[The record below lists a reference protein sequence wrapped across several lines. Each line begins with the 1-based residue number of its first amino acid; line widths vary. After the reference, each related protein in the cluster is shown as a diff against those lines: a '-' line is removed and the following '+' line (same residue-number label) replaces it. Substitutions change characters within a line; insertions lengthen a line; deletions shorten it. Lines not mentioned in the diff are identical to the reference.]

1 MESEDSSFRPMLL
14 WGPQLSP
21 RTGWVPST
29 QHQHSQVQGPGPRTA
44 PRCPAVH
51 GSQGGGTHRL
61 SSAGRFVFSPS
72 RAAEFKAYPKEKRN
86 RLNARASLPSPILFG
101 GLCRTISSF

>member
-29 QHQHSQVQGPGPRTA
+29 QQQRSQVQGPGHGQPPAA
-44 PRCPAVH
+44 PRCPAVR
-51 GSQGGGTHRL
+51 GSQGGGTI
-61 SSAGRFVFSPS
+61 VFHQQ
-72 RAAEFKAYPKEKRN
+72 E
-86 RLNARASLPSPILFG
+86 
-101 GLCRTISSF
+101 GLCFLLPGQQSLKRIQKKNKTG